1 MQIEFRPGAAGFR
14 EATQLRRILR
24 FYRDSHH
31 AHGDIVT
38 LIDSVSKMAD
48 AHIQRHEFAAL
59 REAARGHQDPELP
72 QHAHGIMQRMLGVFW
87 KPSPLEVALS
97 AQRAEAIDRAERAEG
112 ISFDAMTEMAKA
124 NDEKEAALTR
134 IEGLDK
140 ELQEAR
146 AKLRNSG

>member
-1 MQIEFRPGAAGFR
+1 MQIEFHPGAAGFR

-38 LIDSVSKMAD
+38 FIDAVLNMAD
-48 AHIQRHEFAAL
+48 THIERNEFAAL
-59 REAARGHQDPELP
+59 REAAKGHQDPDHP
-72 QHAHGIMQRMLGVFW
+72 QQTHGILQRMLGVFW

-97 AQRAEAIDRAERAEG
+97 AQRAEAIDRAERAEA
-112 ISFDAMTEMAKA
+112 ISFDAMTERANA

-134 IEGLDK
+134 IEALNK
-140 ELQEAR
+140 ELGEAR
-146 AKLRNSG
+146 AKLRDPG